1 MPASATKY
9 ISNFP
14 YMKKKGIVKKA
25 MEMRSML
32 VTSVAYY
39 STGKEY
45 HKTVIQ
51 LLPWIR
57 INLFVHCRYWTTKT
71 HEALLHY
78 VDKAGDQGVNP
89 LYCSQCTWKD
99 CMGYY
104 C

>member
-14 YMKKKGIVKKA
+14 YMKKKGTVKKA

-45 HKTVIQ
+45 HKNSNTVAT
-51 LLPWIR
+51 L
-57 INLFVHCRYWTTKT
+57 N
-71 HEALLHY
+71 
-78 VDKAGDQGVNP
+78 
-89 LYCSQCTWKD
+89 
-99 CMGYY
+99 
-104 C
+104 